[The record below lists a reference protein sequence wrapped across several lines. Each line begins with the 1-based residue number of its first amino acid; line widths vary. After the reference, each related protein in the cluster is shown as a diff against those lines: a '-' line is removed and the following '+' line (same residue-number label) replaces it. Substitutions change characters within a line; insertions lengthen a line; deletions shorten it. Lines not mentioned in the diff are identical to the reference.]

1 MSANTRKPR
10 KLWTFVQKDE
20 NAKALA
26 RIALRL
32 FGVSVNSA
40 STERHFSQAGIIHNK
55 LRNRLGHK
63 KVTKM
68 VQVGIKP
75 GLTHVHCTLPLCLHR
90 QLLCDRFMILT
101 VIVNLQVML
110 IVFNW

>member
-1 MSANTRKPR
+1 MDFDDFEQENQNCNYADDDYDQGNDPEITSVTRTVNEALKSAPAKR
-10 KLWTFVQKDE
+10 QKSRAQE
-20 NAKALA
+20 
-26 RIALRL
+26 
-32 FGVSVNSA
+32 
-40 STERHFSQAGIIHNK
+40 
-55 LRNRLGHK
+55 GHQ
-63 KVTKM
+63 M